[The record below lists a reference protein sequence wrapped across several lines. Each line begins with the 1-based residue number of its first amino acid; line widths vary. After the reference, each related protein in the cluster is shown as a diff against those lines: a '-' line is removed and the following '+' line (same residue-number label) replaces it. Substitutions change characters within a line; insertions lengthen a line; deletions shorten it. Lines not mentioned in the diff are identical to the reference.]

1 MAITRADVVTNG
13 DTPQINRGI
22 QYDYPHLY
30 TDGFPTNSTMFAS
43 LKMKAGFGWVEAGT
57 VVAEDANGEFVPYV
71 PTTYSDNVAVS
82 PLVAD
87 HVAAA
92 VTVQVSELESGKY
105 AVGDVIVLANTDPD
119 YLDGGAITDISVAN
133 GIATI
138 TFTNASGAGADFT
151 VAKDAHIYVKSG
163 ASGKFSTAV
172 AITDRPV
179 DTDTGSDAKG
189 AQVSAVI
196 ANAIMYS
203 APMFNLDSAALTS
216 LGAVKFGNRAYIK

>member
-1 MAITRADVVTNG
+1 MAINTADAVTHG
-13 DTPQINRGI
+13 DIPQINRGV

-30 TDGFPTNSTMFAS
+30 TDGFPTNSTMLLS
-43 LKMKAGFGWVEAGT
+43 LKMKAGYGWIEAGT

-87 HVAAA
+87 HTAETA
-92 VTVQVSELESGKY
+92 TVQVSELESGKY
-105 AVGDVIVLANTDPD
+105 AVGDVIVLANDDPD

-151 VAKDAHIYVKSG
+151 TAKSAHIYVKTG
-163 ASGKFSTAV
+163 DSGKFSTAF
-172 AITDRPV
+172 AITDKPV
-179 DTDTGSDAKG
+179 DTGVGSGALG
-189 AQVSAVI
+189 AQTSAVI
-196 ANAIMYS
+196 ANTIMYA
-203 APMFNLDSAALTS
+203 APMFNLDDAALTA
-216 LGAVKFGNRAYIK
+216 LGAVKFSNRVFIK